1 MVPQLTKGL
10 NSHLGV
16 PYEEPVCS
24 LLGSR
29 ISFNDMLVG
38 MAVDAIGVGVDAI
51 GVAACFPD
59 NNLPVLGQNR
69 IFINEWGIGTKPTPF
84 VR

>member
-10 NSHLGV
+10 SSHLGV

-38 MAVDAIGVGVDAI
+38 MAVDAI

>member
-1 MVPQLTKGL
+1 MVPQLTKRL
-10 NSHLGV
+10 SSHLGV

-24 LLGSR
+24 LLGNR

-38 MAVDAIGVGVDAI
+38 MGVDAI

-59 NNLPVLGQNR
+59 NNLPVLDQNQ
-69 IFINEWGIGTKPTPF
+69 IFINEWGIGTKPTRF